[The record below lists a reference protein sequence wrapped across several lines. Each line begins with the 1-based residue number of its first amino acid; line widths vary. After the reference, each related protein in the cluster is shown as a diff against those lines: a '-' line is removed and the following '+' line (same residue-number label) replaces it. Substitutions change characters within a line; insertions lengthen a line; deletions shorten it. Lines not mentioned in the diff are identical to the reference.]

1 MKAVFMLEHG
11 NSEVLQYGDV
21 PEPEIDKNE
30 VKIRVKACG
39 INRLDVFTRAG
50 KRGIKVNFDGPH
62 ILGGDVAGIVVET
75 GKLVSNVK
83 IGQRVVV
90 NPRLV
95 CAECKDCVMGSDES
109 CTRYRMLGTSINGGY
124 AEYTKTHKDNVFE
137 IPDSLS
143 YEGAAALPTV
153 YVPCWSMFQRR
164 AKLKKSETTL
174 IASASS
180 GVGSAAIQFAKYVVG
195 ATVIATTSNRFK
207 VERAKDIG
215 ADFVINYK
223 EESISEKVMEFTNGK
238 GADVIFDHVGTDF
251 WNQAVS
257 VLAPGGRYGICG
269 VTSGYKV
276 DLQMGTLF
284 MRNQS
289 ILGIHMG
296 KKNDL
301 SEIIKLI
308 ENGSINPVIHKTFDL
323 ESAKLAH
330 LEMDKNEF
338 FGKLIIT
345 VPQ

>member
-11 NSEVLQYGDV
+11 NTEVLQYGDV
-21 PEPEIDKNE
+21 PEPVIDENE

-39 INRLDVFTRAG
+39 INRLDIFTRAG
-50 KRGIKVNFDGPH
+50 KRGVKVNFDGPH
-62 ILGGDVAGIVVET
+62 ILGGDVAGDVVET
-75 GKLVSNVK
+75 GESVKNLK

-95 CAECKDCVMGSDES
+95 CSKCNDCLNGNDES

-137 IPDSLS
+137 IPDNLS

-153 YVPCWSMFQRR
+153 YVPCWSMFERR
-164 AKLKKSETTL
+164 AKLKSSETTL

-180 GVGSAAIQFAKYVVG
+180 GVGSAAIQFAKFVVG
-195 ATVIATTSNRFK
+195 ATVIATTSNGFK
-207 VERAKDIG
+207 TQRAKDVG
-215 ADFVINYK
+215 ADFVINYN
-223 EESISEKVMEFTNGK
+223 EEDIGKKVMEITEGN

-251 WNQAVS
+251 WNQAIS

-269 VTSGYKV
+269 VTSGYKA

-289 ILGIHMG
+289 IFGIHMG
-296 KKNDL
+296 KKDDL
-301 SEIIKLI
+301 SEIIKLAGDGLI
-308 ENGSINPVIHKTFDL
+308 TPVIHNIFDL
-323 ESAKLAH
+323 ESARLAH
-330 LEMDKNEF
+330 VEMDKNEF
-338 FGKLIIT
+338 FGKLIISI
-345 VPQ
+345 P

>member
-11 NSEVLQYGDV
+11 NAEVLQYGDV
-21 PEPEIDKNE
+21 PEPEIDDNE
-30 VKIRVKACG
+30 VKVRVKACG
-39 INRLDVFTRAG
+39 INRLDIFTRAG
-50 KRGIKVNFDGPH
+50 KRGVKVNFDGPH
-62 ILGGDVAGIVVET
+62 ILGGDVAGDVVEV
-75 GKLVSNVK
+75 GKSVNSVK

-95 CAECKDCVMGSDES
+95 CLECNDCLIGNDES

-153 YVPCWSMFQRR
+153 YVPCWSMFKRR
-164 AKLKKSETTL
+164 AKLKSSETVL

-180 GVGSAAIQFAKYVVG
+180 GVGSAAIQFAKYAVG
-195 ATVIATTSNRFK
+195 ATVIATTSNEFK
-207 VERAKDIG
+207 AQKAKDIG

-223 EESISEKVMEFTNGK
+223 KEAIDEKVMDFTNGK

-251 WNQAVS
+251 WNQAVA

-269 VTSGYKV
+269 VTSGYKA

-289 ILGIHMG
+289 IFGIHMG

-301 SEIIKLI
+301 SEIIKLA
-308 ENGSINPVIHKTFDL
+308 GDGLINPVIHNTFDL
-323 ESAKLAH
+323 KSARLAH

-345 VPQ
+345 VA